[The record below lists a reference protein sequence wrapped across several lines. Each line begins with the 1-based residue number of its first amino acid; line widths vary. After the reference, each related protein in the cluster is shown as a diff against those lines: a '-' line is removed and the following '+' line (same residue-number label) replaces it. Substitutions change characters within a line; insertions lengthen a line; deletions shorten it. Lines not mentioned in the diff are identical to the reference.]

1 MIWATVSSQPC
12 FCWLYRASP
21 SLATKNITSLILVL
35 NIWWCSRVEFS
46 LVGRGC
52 LLWPVHSLGKILL
65 AFALLHFVLQSQ
77 ICLLLQESLDFLLL
91 SSVYNN
97 SPRGVATKLGHKPIP
112 LEKHVQ
118 QSTGT
123 CCSLPGEMCRLDPFL
138 SGELPAFSMNENV
151 CDSYYASAIAE
162 CHIEAMKTRFDI
174 QSDF

>member
-1 MIWATVSSQPC
+1 MFA
-12 FCWLYRASP
+12 L
-21 SLATKNITSLILVL
+21 
-35 NIWWCSRVEFS
+35 E
-46 LVGRGC
+46 
-52 LLWPVHSLGKILL
+52 PVHSLGKILL